1 MDVTCNRCG
10 TSYEFEEG
18 LVSSTGTTVK
28 CTQCGHLF
36 KVHRASSEAPTAVAA
51 APSASEAAPPG
62 SRWRVRRT
70 DGSLHTLASLA
81 ELTSLIAAGQFRR
94 DDELS
99 RTGQVWKRLGE
110 IHELAN
116 LFEGGAHGSRT
127 TDPPAP
133 PGLPPPPTAS
143 ERRGLEPRTTAPPP
157 RPRRTSP
164 PERVDTPRGFEV
176 MGSAVELETRVP
188 DAAHSSPAS
197 AAVAPSVARPATGP
211 ATGSPAARPPSVS
224 PPTRAP
230 TFAPQPAHELAQAFE
245 AGPSPPRSRL
255 WLWVVLVSAAVAGAG
270 GAVTQ
275 VLVRLE
281 QPTSAAP
288 AITILV
294 AQADAAL
301 AAYRDT
307 RFEEAIALYRKALP
321 SAPDDAHLLSSLS
334 RAYAQYSQS
343 MRTRAEIRA
352 MLRAP
357 LGLQQTDVEDPEV
370 ERLAHEAKLY
380 GQRAAQRNPGN
391 EEAGVALSDALRL
404 AGNLVA
410 ARAEIDRVRATQRVP
425 EAERLR
431 VEALLAIDEAHGR
444 VSAGR
449 RLAAMA
455 VAHDPRSIA
464 ARLLLA
470 RCLAH
475 DGDLT
480 GSAAQLSELRELDPT
495 LPALAEHDA
504 ELAALRSK
512 PVSTAAAPRPS
523 TTSGQAKAPLPSVQ
537 PGHPSEPPASPSKT
551 SAAGDDDDPSPGPSF
566 AAASDLARKG
576 ERLLES
582 GSVSAAKDAFDEA
595 LTRVPNLPRA
605 RTGLGYVH
613 LERGQVNAALGQ
625 FKGAAAAGYPDAMI
639 GLGDTYRRLGRLD
652 EALRTYKS
660 YLKRFPQGARR
671 SIAEHQVEL
680 LQEQVGATPP
690 SP

>member
-36 KVHRASSEAPTAVAA
+36 KVHRGSEAPTAG
-51 APSASEAAPPG
+51 PSAPPTPEAAPPG

-70 DGSLHTLASLA
+70 DGSLHTLESLA
-81 ELTSLIAAGQFRR
+81 ELTRLIAVGQFRR

-99 RTGQVWKRLGE
+99 RTGQIWKRLGE
-110 IHELAN
+110 IQELAN
-116 LFEGGAHGSRT
+116 LFDSGAHGGRGSDRSSDPPALPGLPPARRPGERRST
-127 TDPPAP
+127 EPRPIEPRPPAP
-133 PGLPPPPTAS
+133 PPRQ
-143 ERRGLEPRTTAPPP
+143 RRS
-157 RPRRTSP
+157 SP
-164 PERVDTPRGFEV
+164 PERMEPKERVETERFEV
-176 MGSAVELETRVP
+176 MGRAVELGNRAP
-188 DAAHSSPAS
+188 DAAPA
-197 AAVAPSVARPATGP
+197 VT
-211 ATGSPAARPPSVS
+211 PAAA
-224 PPTRAP
+224 TRSA
-230 TFAPQPAHELAQAFE
+230 PAHAPVVVPRAAPELVEPLE

-275 VLVRLE
+275 ILGRLD
-281 QPTSAAP
+281 QPPSVAPSISAL
-288 AITILV
+288 IV
-294 AQADAAL
+294 QADAAL
-301 AAYRDT
+301 AAYREP
-307 RFEEAIALYRKALP
+307 RFDEAIALYRKALP

-343 MRTRAEIRA
+343 LRTRAEIRA

-357 LGLQQTDVEDPEV
+357 LGLQAVETEDPEV
-370 ERLAHEAKLY
+370 ERLAQEAKLY

-444 VSAGR
+444 VAAGR
-449 RLAAMA
+449 KLAAMS
-455 VAHDPRSIA
+455 VAHDPRSIG

-475 DGDLT
+475 DGDFT
-480 GSAAQLSELRELDPT
+480 GSAAQLAALRALDPT
-495 LPALAEHDA
+495 LPALIEHGA

-512 PVSTAAAPRPS
+512 PPSASPPPPS
-523 TTSGQAKAPLPSVQ
+523 TPETPTTQSTQAPAPKQ
-537 PGHPSEPPASPSKT
+537 PAPT
-551 SAAGDDDDPSPGPSF
+551 SAGTATAPNAPAPATGDDDDASRGPAF
-566 AAASDLARKG
+566 AAAAELARKG

-582 GSVSAAKDAFDEA
+582 GSVSAAKDAFEEA

-625 FKGAAAAGYPDAMI
+625 FKLAAAAGHPDATI

-660 YLKRFPQGARR
+660 YLKRFPQGPRR

-680 LQEQVGATPP
+680 LQDQVGVRPP